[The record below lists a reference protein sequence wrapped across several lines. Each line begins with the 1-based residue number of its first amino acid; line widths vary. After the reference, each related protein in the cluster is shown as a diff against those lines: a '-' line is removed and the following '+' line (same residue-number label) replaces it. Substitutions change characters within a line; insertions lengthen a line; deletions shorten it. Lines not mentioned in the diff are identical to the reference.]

1 LPEKKDNQKPKA
13 DHGVQVKMH
22 KGEIDINM
30 ALVRRLLTEQ
40 FPHLAER
47 PITLIRSTGTVNAV
61 YRLGDDLCVRLS
73 RVAKWADS
81 LDREWEWLP
90 QIAPHV
96 SLAIPQPVARG
107 KPTNIYPYPW
117 AIYRWIEGASYQ
129 DDLIS
134 DERQVAHDLVNF
146 ILELRRVDRQGAPR
160 GGRAPL
166 SELDAVTRSAIEA
179 SHGVIATE
187 TVVEVWNRSLEVPAW
202 NGKPVWIHGDLLRSN
217 LLVRDGQLCAVVD
230 FGGVG
235 IGDPAADVIPAWAVF
250 NRVGREA
257 FRQALA
263 VDDET
268 WNRARGYA
276 LHQAVMIIPY
286 YPETNPQFVTMA
298 KRTVNE
304 LIEAG

>member
-1 LPEKKDNQKPKA
+1 MPEKKDNQKPKA

-73 RVAKWADS
+73 RGAKWADNP
-81 LDREWEWLP
+81 DREWEWRP
-90 QIAPHV
+90 QNAPHV

-179 SHGVIATE
+179 SRGVIDTKA
-187 TVVEVWNRSLEVPAW
+187 VLAAWNRSLAVPAW
-202 NGKPVWIHGDLLRSN
+202 NGKPVWIHGDLLKSN
-217 LLVRDGQLCAVVD
+217 LLVRNDQLCAVVD